1 MNKKLMVLCMSSMI
15 LGGWYT
21 LSQETNGSN
30 YS

>member
-15 LGGWYT
+15 LGVYT